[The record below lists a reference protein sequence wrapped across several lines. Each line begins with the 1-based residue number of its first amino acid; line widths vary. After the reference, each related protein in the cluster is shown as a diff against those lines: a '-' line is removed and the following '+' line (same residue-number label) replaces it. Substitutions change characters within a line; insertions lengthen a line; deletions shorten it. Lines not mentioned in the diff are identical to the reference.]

1 MKFCGIVLAAGSG
14 TRFGGDKLW
23 QTIGGEPVW
32 LRSWRAL
39 SVPPVEAVG
48 LVVPAG
54 TEGRF
59 SALAPGAAF
68 IVAGGETRTQS
79 LARGLRA
86 VPTGCDAVL
95 VHDAARPFCPPDIVA
110 RVAAG
115 VESDRAAFPAV
126 PAVDTVRMKTAH
138 GTSIIDRDSVLLAQT
153 PQGAMLEDLRR
164 AAASS
169 EATDEA
175 AMLEGIGIY
184 AIPVPGDPV
193 NKKIT
198 FAEDLRLSSETRVG
212 IGYDSHRFSDD
223 PNRPLWLGG
232 IEVPGR
238 GLAGHSDADAVLHA
252 ITDAILGAAAMGD
265 IGEHYPDTDPRWK
278 DACSGQ
284 FLAAAG
290 QLIAADGWYI
300 VSTDV
305 TVIAESPKLAP
316 HRAAMRAAI
325 AECLGLDPSQIGL
338 KATTNERM
346 GSIGRG
352 EGIACMA
359 VATIARTHV

>member
-1 MKFCGIVLAAGSG
+1 MKFCGIVLAAGTG

-23 QTIGGEPVW
+23 KTIGGEPVW

-39 SVPPVEAVG
+39 SAPPVEAVG

-54 TEGRF
+54 SEPRF
-59 SALAPGAAF
+59 AALAPGAAF

-79 LARGLRA
+79 LAKGIGALPA
-86 VPTGCDAVL
+86 GFDAVL
-95 VHDAARPFCPPDIVA
+95 IHDAARPFCPSDVVA

-115 VESDRAAFPAV
+115 VESNRAAYPVV
-126 PAVDTVRMKTAH
+126 PAVDTVRMRTAR
-138 GTSIIDRDSVLLAQT
+138 GTSFVDRDSVLLAQT
-153 PQGAMLEDLRR
+153 PQGAMLDDLRQ
-164 AAASS
+164 AVASG

-175 AMLEGIGIY
+175 AMLEAIGIH
-184 AIPVPGDPV
+184 AIPVEGDPV

-198 FAEDLRLSSETRVG
+198 FAEDLHSLSETRVG

-223 PNRPLWLGG
+223 PKRPLWLGG
-232 IEVPGR
+232 IKVPGR

-265 IGEHYPDTDPRWK
+265 IGEHFPDTDPRWSN
-278 DACSGQ
+278 ARSGQ
-284 FLAAAG
+284 FLAAAR

-316 HRAAMRAAI
+316 YRVAMRAAI

-338 KATTNERM
+338 KATTNEQM